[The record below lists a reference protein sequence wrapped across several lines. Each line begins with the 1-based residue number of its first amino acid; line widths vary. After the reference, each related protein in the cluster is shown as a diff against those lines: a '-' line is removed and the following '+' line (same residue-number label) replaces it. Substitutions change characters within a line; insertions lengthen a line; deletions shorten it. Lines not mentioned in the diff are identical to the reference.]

1 MSANKSVSAAF
12 TSGASDYDTASA
24 AINAIYNKN
33 ASFFGTKSGGITA
46 GTDATGTYYI
56 QFFTNGTGLM
66 AYTDGYMYFY
76 SGGKWNPFG
85 VKWK

>member
-1 MSANKSVSAAF
+1 MS
-12 TSGASDYDTASA
+12 TSLGKRGSIIA
-24 AINAIYNKN
+24 YNKVV
-33 ASFFGTKSGGITA
+33 
-46 GTDATGTYYI
+46 
-56 QFFTNGTGLM
+56 L